1 MKPAIQ
7 AFVWFVLS
15 SSATACPFGSSGGAP
30 PNDTVHRQRLRHRLS
45 NIDHRPEQR
54 ELQLEEDFLT
64 EDTYDAIYS
73 DIEAMSAA
81 LADNVSR
88 SHFLGGILRLGKMKT
103 TETHVL
109 LLFVLPLRSKLTT
122 LSSTP
127 AAHDFMDFDIHH
139 EANNGLETIWCV
151 DGCPLTQI
159 YQEKY
164 SVMSRADF
172 WVASANA
179 VVKLSSPNNE
189 LDLKSTFKWGRVDAE
204 QCPDSAL
211 RLPGASDCGQV
222 QDVFLNRLG
231 LNWTDAVALIGGHTL
246 GRGSSDFSGHEGI
259 WVDTDAEATIF
270 DKRYYEEVLRK
281 TWVPRNEG
289 TDVQDWTW
297 GGNND
302 GSPHFMLNTD
312 MCLLFDIETT
322 FPCCSRTDLTRNDG
336 TNQCQCD
343 RRNSVLSDTQCS
355 RTTNE
360 DAANAMLQFAAQRDD
375 GRFTNDN
382 EPFFTAFSVA
392 WEMATINGRD
402 NLQELA
408 LSCVPTESPTPA
420 PSIRRSIPR
429 QCQQLH
435 RLNRQQH
442 RRRPGRLNRQLLH
455 FHPYQVA
462 MMLTL

>member
-1 MKPAIQ
+1 M
-7 AFVWFVLS
+7 
-15 SSATACPFGSSGGAP
+15 GA
-30 PNDTVHRQRLRHRLS
+30 DGC
-45 NIDHRPEQR
+45 IDWQ
-54 ELQLEEDFLT
+54 
-64 EDTYDAIYS
+64 
-73 DIEAMSAA
+73 
-81 LADNVSR
+81 
-88 SHFLGGILRLGKMKT
+88 
-103 TETHVL
+103 
-109 LLFVLPLRSKLTT
+109 
-122 LSSTP
+122 
-127 AAHDFMDFDIHH
+127 H

-151 DGCPLTQI
+151 DGCPLTLTQI

-302 GSPHFMLNTD
+302 GSPRFMLNTD

-336 TNQCQCD
+336 TNQCD

-375 GRFTNDN
+375 GRFTNEN

-392 WEMATINGRD
+392 WEMATINGWD

-420 PSIRRSIPR
+420 PSKSPT
-429 QCQQLH
+429 
-435 RLNRQQH
+435 LNPTPVPTAPPTQSPTAPPT
-442 RRRPGRLNRQLLH
+442 PG
-455 FHPYQVA
+455 P
-462 MMLTL
+462 T